1 MVNLTVSNI
10 IPDKPVLPHP
20 GVAPE
25 MGGDELHV
33 EAVLVYHPN
42 GPLHVVTRVQL
53 PDTSKVIQNRPGLWL
68 ILEFFLG
75 FCSTLEFAVYCSN

>member
-10 IPDKPVLPHP
+10 IPDKPVLPYP

-42 GPLHVVTRVQL
+42 GPLHVVTRV
-53 PDTSKVIQNRPGLWL
+53 
-68 ILEFFLG
+68 
-75 FCSTLEFAVYCSN
+75 

>member
-1 MVNLTVSNI
+1 MVNLIVSNI

-42 GPLHVVTRVQL
+42 GPLHVVTRV
-53 PDTSKVIQNRPGLWL
+53 
-68 ILEFFLG
+68 
-75 FCSTLEFAVYCSN
+75 